1 MWQAIVYV
9 VLKAIGVAVFAEV
22 KTNEGRIDMT
32 CETLDAVWLIE
43 FKLDRSADEALAQ
56 IEANNYAEKY
66 DLVGKRVV
74 KIGVSFSSEKR
85 TIVEVKTI

>member
-1 MWQAIVYV
+1 M
-9 VLKAIGVAVFAEV
+9 KSIGVAVFAEV

-32 CETLDAVWLIE
+32 CETSDAVWLVE

-56 IEANNYAEKY
+56 IERNNYAEKY
-66 DLVGKRVV
+66 DLAGKRVV

-85 TIVEVKTI
+85 TIVDVKIG